1 MGLNDNPQS
10 LMTRW
15 QMTIND
21 NLDSF
26 NLSNILNIRYL
37 YSLSQLHIV
46 IMYLPKTLVFT
57 PSEEPIFIRL

>member
-1 MGLNDNPQS
+1 
-10 LMTRW
+10 
-15 QMTIND
+15 MTIND

-57 PSEEPIFIRL
+57 PSEEAFYFVCRDKPSKKTRKTL